1 MWAIAQTKPKQ
12 EYRAQ
17 INLNNQGFDCYLP
30 VIQRQKFQGNAWVSC
45 KEVYFSN
52 YIFVFID
59 SHSSNL
65 SKINNTFGISRL
77 LVNKDLSIPYFLDQD
92 YIDFL
97 KSHIDS
103 KGIEINSIHKGSKV
117 FITKGKL
124 SNLTAIFLEKSGD
137 ARSKILI
144 SLLNNQYITTVENNS
159 IERVF

>member
-17 INLNNQGFDCYLP
+17 TNLNNQGFDCYLP
-30 VIQRQKFQGNAWVSC
+30 VIERQKFQRNAWISC

-52 YIFVFID
+52 YIFVFLD
-59 SHSSNL
+59 SLNSNL

-97 KSHIDS
+97 KYNIDT
-103 KGIEINSIHKGSKV
+103 KGIENNGIKKIYIIKMFLIGLVYLNPGLPMDSTK
-117 FITKGKL
+117 ITG
-124 SNLTAIFLEKSGD
+124 NIM
-137 ARSKILI
+137 IL
-144 SLLNNQYITTVENNS
+144 
-159 IERVF
+159 

>member
-17 INLNNQGFDCYLP
+17 TNLNNQGFDCYLP
-30 VIQRQKFQGNAWVSC
+30 VIERQKFQRNTWISC

-52 YIFVFID
+52 YIFIFLD
-59 SHSSNL
+59 SLNSNL

-77 LVNKDLSIPYFLDQD
+77 LVNKDLSIPYLLDQD

-97 KSHIDS
+97 KYNIDT
-103 KGIEINSIHKGSKV
+103 KGIENNGIKEGSKV
-117 FITKGKL
+117 SITKGKL
-124 SNLTAIFLEKSGD
+124 SNFTAIFLEKSGN

-144 SLLNNQYITTVENNS
+144 SLLNNEYITTIDNNS
-159 IERVF
+159 IERIF